1 MLKKIDFLSPPITL
15 FYNGSPSHPSYISG
29 ILTLLTLVL
38 VIFFCSYQIKVLFN
52 RKNETPKT
60 TSFTYFQSDAGT
72 ISLNNS
78 ALFHF
83 ISLEDKTNKGN
94 EEFYFSY
101 FNIIG
106 AEEPIHNYDTGYS
119 IYNYNHWLYG
129 YCDDSIIGDLKDIFS
144 KNIFLSKSAC
154 IKKYYDINSKQYY
167 NTESPHFR
175 WPSISHGTFHPDNKI
190 YSLAIVPC
198 NPNFS
203 DILFNK
209 ELICKNSEE
218 FNFSTTA
225 IHLNFIDEYI
235 DILKYDNP
243 VVKYAYRIE
252 NKFDKNNYGIN
263 HLNFNPAQVKSY
275 FGYIFDEEEI
285 GFSFSFERNDVYTY
299 PKDIDLYMGYTF
311 YLNNRINY
319 FERSYIKI
327 QDILSSVG
335 GVLNIIIFIMTF
347 INNLL
352 NAFSALRDF
361 NCLMNLFSIT
371 TDDILKTNKKNILN
385 KKLKI
390 IENCKKNSCSQ
401 ANPSSNEKI
410 IQEILKEE
418 SKEEDKD
425 TMSNKTISTE
435 KNENNDIPKITA
447 QTETSFTNNENKGD
461 SKAKP
466 ENENDKSI
474 HENLTIS
481 SFSNY
486 FIYKITCGKK
496 HNNIEIYENFR
507 KKIVSV
513 EHLMHSYLKIND
525 LLKLEKR
532 RSNQSNKF

>member
-1 MLKKIDFLSPPITL
+1 MLKKIDILSPPITL
-15 FYNGSPSHPSYISG
+15 FYNGSPSHSSSFSG
-29 ILTLLTLVL
+29 ILTLLNL
-38 VIFFCSYQIKVLFN
+38 VIIIFLCIWQIEVLFN

-60 TSFTYFQSDAGT
+60 ASFTYFQSDVGT
-72 ISLNNS
+72 ISFDNS
-78 ALFHF
+78 GLFHF

-101 FNIIG
+101 FSIIG
-106 AEEPIHNYDTGYS
+106 AEEPIQNYEIGYN

-144 KNIFLSKSAC
+144 KNKFLSKSAC
-154 IKKYYDINSKQYY
+154 IKKYYDVNSKQYY

-190 YSLAIVPC
+190 YSLVIIPC
-198 NPNFS
+198 NQNYS

-209 ELICKNSEE
+209 ELICKNFEE

-243 VVKYAYRIE
+243 VVKYTYRIE

-275 FGYIFDEEEI
+275 IGYIFDKEEI
-285 GFSFSFERNDVYTY
+285 EFSFSFERNDVYTY
-299 PKDIDLYMGYTF
+299 PKDIDLFMGYNF
-311 YLNNRINY
+311 YLNNRIKY

-327 QDILSSVG
+327 QDTLTSIG
-335 GVLNIIIFIMTF
+335 GILNIITFIMTF
-347 INNLL
+347 INNFINSYFVLSDL
-352 NAFSALRDF
+352 

-371 TDDILKTNKKNILN
+371 TDDILKASKKNILN

-390 IENCKKNSCSQ
+390 VENCKKNSCSR
-401 ANPSSNEKI
+401 ANTNSNEKI

-418 SKEEDKD
+418 SNEEDKE

-435 KNENNDIPKITA
+435 KNENNDIPKISV
-447 QTETSFTNNENKGD
+447 QTEVSFTNNENKGD
-461 SKAKP
+461 SKVKP

-474 HENLTIS
+474 PENLIIS
-481 SFSNY
+481 SFWNY
-486 FIYKITCGKK
+486 FIYKIACGKK
-496 HNNIEIYENFR
+496 QQNNVEIYENFR
-507 KKIVSV
+507 RKIVS
-513 EHLMHSYLKIND
+513 EENLMHNYLKIND

-532 RSNQSNKF
+532 RSKQSNK